1 MAFNE
6 RATAWSV
13 TINNPT
19 AEDEEEIA
27 TAKQKSGWT
36 VSGQLE
42 ECPTTG
48 TPHYQ
53 LMLKT
58 PQIRGAAIK
67 KHFKRAHIEIA
78 RNVKALEQYVVKEES
93 RIGALPTTDKYPTL
107 NQFWDLVFEFHQS
120 HLVKQMEYQGLE
132 TDEDRLVILD
142 QSVNHLICQG
152 YFVESIGVNP
162 QTRSSAKKYLKAI
175 FIRCEKHQRQRQTDR
190 QKSDLNNVE
199 VNIQNE
205 GPTQNSVRNQESEDE
220 ESQSYQSSESDWSE

>member
-1 MAFNE
+1 MTD
-6 RATAWSV
+6 RANTWSV

-19 AEDEEEIA
+19 AEDEEAIA

-36 VSGQLE
+36 VHGQLE
-42 ECPTTG
+42 QGEEG

-53 LMLKT
+53 LMIKT
-58 PQIRGAAIK
+58 PQVRFSAIK
-67 KHFKRAHIEIA
+67 KQFPRAHIEIA
-78 RNVKALEQYVVKEES
+78 RNPKALASYVTKEDS

-107 NQFWDLVFEFHQS
+107 NQFWDLVFAFHQS

-132 TDEDRLVILD
+132 TEEDRLVILD

-199 VNIQNE
+199 VNIQNNE
-205 GPTQNSVRNQESEDE
+205 STSQAPSTCETESTCESETYE
-220 ESQSYQSSESDWSE
+220 SSESDWS